1 MSINLALLVFKP
13 VRKSWQ
19 WWFPH
24 CYSLDEFWKE
34 LFNPEVIGE
43 DKWWKKTFLF
53 VVFILVTPVYLLYAI
68 LYTLIPITVYRNAID
83 KYKRDKKMA
92 RMEALREPKC
102 TVPSPEHWGANTA
115 LTSVQIALDLPF
127 EPDIHDVFYVENE
140 YDAAVNDYI
149 LEHYEELQHRFVHR
163 DMYLVYLSKLSGL
176 EVSHEVLQYMFPYL
190 SPNTSFRNDVTAVE
204 MLKQHII
211 SGAVVGPALLHR
223 IRQRTDREY
232 YYFSYCPLVPDS
244 EITLSDQFEWYV
256 RNTTFAFEGNHARFF
271 HHEDEETDDVADR
284 DFVDDVDP
292 LATKSNKDL
301 AEEIRER
308 IKELRRRGVLLNM
321 LNEFVEEKPTLSRMV
336 ITKDNK
342 IYLPDYN
349 NIEITMSPLP
359 KSVYLLFL
367 RHPEG
372 IPFKQLADYR
382 EELLDI
388 YKEVGNRV
396 VERNVRNSIRD
407 ITDPTNN
414 SINEKCARIREAFL
428 KHFDTP
434 YAKNYY
440 ITGKR
445 GEPKKI
451 TLPRELVD
459 LQGL

>member
-232 YYFSYCPLVPDS
+232 SNLNGMCATRPSLLKAIMLGFSIMKTRKQMMLQ
-244 EITLSDQFEWYV
+244 I
-256 RNTTFAFEGNHARFF
+256 G
-271 HHEDEETDDVADR
+271 
-284 DFVDDVDP
+284 
-292 LATKSNKDL
+292 
-301 AEEIRER
+301 I
-308 IKELRRRGVLLNM
+308 LLM
-321 LNEFVEEKPTLSRMV
+321 T
-336 ITKDNK
+336 
-342 IYLPDYN
+342 
-349 NIEITMSPLP
+349 
-359 KSVYLLFL
+359 
-367 RHPEG
+367 
-372 IPFKQLADYR
+372 
-382 EELLDI
+382 
-388 YKEVGNRV
+388 
-396 VERNVRNSIRD
+396 
-407 ITDPTNN
+407 
-414 SINEKCARIREAFL
+414 
-428 KHFDTP
+428 
-434 YAKNYY
+434 
-440 ITGKR
+440 
-445 GEPKKI
+445 
-451 TLPRELVD
+451 
-459 LQGL
+459 

>member
-1 MSINLALLVFKP
+1 M
-13 VRKSWQ
+13 
-19 WWFPH
+19 
-24 CYSLDEFWKE
+24 
-34 LFNPEVIGE
+34 
-43 DKWWKKTFLF
+43 
-53 VVFILVTPVYLLYAI
+53 
-68 LYTLIPITVYRNAID
+68 
-83 KYKRDKKMA
+83 
-92 RMEALREPKC
+92 
-102 TVPSPEHWGANTA
+102 
-115 LTSVQIALDLPF
+115 
-127 EPDIHDVFYVENE
+127 
-140 YDAAVNDYI
+140 
-149 LEHYEELQHRFVHR
+149 
-163 DMYLVYLSKLSGL
+163 
-176 EVSHEVLQYMFPYL
+176 
-190 SPNTSFRNDVTAVE
+190 
-204 MLKQHII
+204 KQHII
-211 SGAVVGPALLHR
+211 SGAIEGPALLHR
-223 IRQRTDREY
+223 IRQKSDSEY

-244 EITLSDQFEWYV
+244 EIALSEQFEWYV
-256 RNTTFAFEGNHARFF
+256 HHTTLAFEGNHAIFY
-271 HHEDEETDDVADR
+271 HLEAEETDEVADR

-292 LATKSNKDL
+292 LATKSNMDL
-301 AEEIRER
+301 AKEIRER
-308 IKELRRRGVLLNM
+308 IKELRRRGVQLNM

-336 ITKDNK
+336 ITKDYR

-359 KSVYLLFL
+359 KSVFLLFL

-372 IPFKQLADYR
+372 IPFKQLTDYR

>member
-1 MSINLALLVFKP
+1 MAFNLALLVFKP

-24 CYSLDEFWKE
+24 CYSINELWKG

-43 DKWWKKTFLF
+43 DKWWKKPFIF
-53 VVFILVTPVYLLYAI
+53 VVFILVLPVYLLYAI
-68 LYTLIPITVYRNAID
+68 LSTLIPILVYRDAIA
-83 KYKRDKKMA
+83 KYKREKEIAQIKA
-92 RMEALREPKC
+92 SLCK
-102 TVPSPEHWGANTA
+102 VPPPEKWGENTD
-115 LTSVQIALDLPF
+115 LSDIHISLDLPF

-140 YDAAVNDYI
+140 YDPIVNGFI
-149 LEHYEELQHRFVHR
+149 QEHYEEIQKQFGKKDLNFI
-163 DMYLVYLSKLSGL
+163 YLPKLVGQDVPS
-176 EVSHEVLQYMFPYL
+176 EVLQYMFPYL
-190 SPNTSFRNDVTAVE
+190 NLDTSYKNDDDSVE
-204 MLKQHII
+204 TLRRHII
-211 SGAVVGPALLHR
+211 SGVIERPALLHR
-223 IRQRTDREY
+223 IRLVTDDEY
-232 YYFSYCPLVPDS
+232 YYFSHCPLVPDS
-244 EITLSDQFEWYV
+244 EVSLSDQFEWYTCHTSLAYGGG
-256 RNTTFAFEGNHARFF
+256 RYMF
-271 HHEDEETDDVADR
+271 HIVDEKKEDADDN
-284 DFVDDVDP
+284 FVDDVDA
-292 LATKSNKDL
+292 LATKSNLDL

-308 IKELRRRGVLLNM
+308 IKELRRRGVQLNM

-336 ITKDNK
+336 ITKDYR

-359 KSVYLLFL
+359 KSVFLLFL

-372 IPFKQLADYR
+372 IPFKQLTDYR

-434 YAKNYY
+434 YARNYY

-459 LQGL
+459 LQAL

>member
-1 MSINLALLVFKP
+1 M
-13 VRKSWQ
+13 
-19 WWFPH
+19 
-24 CYSLDEFWKE
+24 
-34 LFNPEVIGE
+34 
-43 DKWWKKTFLF
+43 
-53 VVFILVTPVYLLYAI
+53 
-68 LYTLIPITVYRNAID
+68 
-83 KYKRDKKMA
+83 
-92 RMEALREPKC
+92 
-102 TVPSPEHWGANTA
+102 
-115 LTSVQIALDLPF
+115 
-127 EPDIHDVFYVENE
+127 
-140 YDAAVNDYI
+140 
-149 LEHYEELQHRFVHR
+149 
-163 DMYLVYLSKLSGL
+163 
-176 EVSHEVLQYMFPYL
+176 
-190 SPNTSFRNDVTAVE
+190 
-204 MLKQHII
+204 
-211 SGAVVGPALLHR
+211 
-223 IRQRTDREY
+223 
-232 YYFSYCPLVPDS
+232 
-244 EITLSDQFEWYV
+244 
-256 RNTTFAFEGNHARFF
+256 
-271 HHEDEETDDVADR
+271 
-284 DFVDDVDP
+284 
-292 LATKSNKDL
+292 

-372 IPFKQLADYR
+372 IPFKQ
-382 EELLDI
+382 
-388 YKEVGNRV
+388 EVGNRV

>member
-1 MSINLALLVFKP
+1 MIFVFFVLV
-13 VRKSWQ
+13 V
-19 WWFPH
+19 
-24 CYSLDEFWKE
+24 
-34 LFNPEVIGE
+34 
-43 DKWWKKTFLF
+43 
-53 VVFILVTPVYLLYAI
+53 PVYLLVAVVF
-68 LYTLIPITVYRNAID
+68 TLIPFFVYRNALD
-83 KYKRDKKMA
+83 NYKWEKEKA
-92 RMEALREPKC
+92 QKEAAKEPPC
-102 TVPSPEHWGANTA
+102 TIPSPKNWGAKTD
-115 LTSVQIALDLPF
+115 LTSVQISLDLPF
-127 EPDIHDVFYVENE
+127 QPDIHDVFYVENE
-140 YDAAVNDYI
+140 YDTVVNDFI
-149 LEHYEELQHRFVHR
+149 LEHYEELCCKFVQR
-163 DMYLVYLSKLSGL
+163 DLNLVYMPKLRGL
-176 EVSHEVLQYMFPYL
+176 VVSSEILQYMFPYL
-190 SPNTSFRNDVTAVE
+190 PPHTSFKNDVTAIE
-204 MLKQHII
+204 NLKQHII
-211 SGAVVGPALLHR
+211 SGNVMGPALLHR
-223 IRQRTDREY
+223 IRQRTDSEY

-244 EITLSDQFEWYV
+244 EISLSDQFEWYV
-256 RNTTFAFEGNHARFF
+256 RNTTFAFEGNHVRFY
-271 HHEDEETDDVADR
+271 HLDGEETDDVADR

-301 AEEIRER
+301 TEEIRER
-308 IKELRRRGVLLNM
+308 IKELRRRGVQLNM
-321 LNEFVEEKPTLSRMV
+321 LKEFVEDKPTLSRLV
-336 ITKDNK
+336 ITTDYR

-349 NIEITMSPLP
+349 NVEITMSPLP
-359 KSVYLLFL
+359 KSVFLLFL

-382 EELLDI
+382 EELLNI

-459 LQGL
+459 LQDL